1 MMEAPAMMYG
11 KSYAK
16 MSAEDKMYQADSD
29 CRTMIEYAEIM
40 KDKPRY
46 KAAMAKAK
54 EKMKALEYVA
64 MSPADMGKMSMKDYS
79 SARKSRDKSMNGQ
92 TDHYA

>member
-1 MMEAPAMMYG
+1 MMYG

-16 MSAEDKMYQADSD
+16 MSAEDKMYQADED

-40 KDKPRY
+40 KDKTRY

-54 EKMKALEYVA
+54 EKMEALKHVT
-64 MSPADMGKMSMKDYS
+64 MSSADVGKMSYPDYS
-79 SARKSRDKSMNGQ
+79 KARKNSSKGMNGGMSS
-92 TDHYA
+92 HY